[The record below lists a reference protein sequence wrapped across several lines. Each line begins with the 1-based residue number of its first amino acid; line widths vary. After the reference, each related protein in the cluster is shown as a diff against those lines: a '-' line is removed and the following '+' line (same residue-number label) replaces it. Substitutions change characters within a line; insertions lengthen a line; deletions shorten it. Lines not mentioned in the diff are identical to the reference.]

1 MTQVTVQVDLDH
13 LERLIKSPQTGLA
26 ELVWNALDA
35 DASAVDVTVE
45 TNDLG
50 AIKVVLVTDNGVGM
64 PPDEARK
71 GFGALGGSW
80 KAQEKVSRGLR
91 RALHGSEGKG
101 RFGAFALGDL
111 VRWTSIAQGE
121 SGRVE
126 TVVTGRRSNLATFDI
141 SDPVATSRP
150 TGTTVHIEGIF
161 EKAAKA
167 LDKDDKVLDDLAVA
181 LALYLESYAARVT
194 WRGRPVS
201 PGDLQDQ
208 RVEYPLEVEGLAEPV
223 SVVVI
228 EWKRQ
233 VPRGMLLCDSD
244 GMVLHTIQPGI
255 QAPGFD
261 FTAYVRWD
269 GFRRL
274 AHDVLLA
281 EVGHEQVTPVVEAAQ
296 TRLRQ
301 HFKERASAKQRE
313 LLEQWKAEK
322 SYPYKDEPTGTVER
336 ARRDLFDVVALAA
349 SKAVQTS
356 DAPARRFSLR
366 LLREAVENS
375 PTALNKILQE
385 VLELPKDRLD
395 ELHRLLDHTPLTSII
410 GAAKTIADRV
420 ELPRRSGPGSV
431 RRKPEEG
438 DAGAAAT
445 APDPC
450 AGDLAVRGGVR
461 PDGRRRPPHCGARQ
475 APRPSR
481 RGRGDRERPAGGA

>member
-1 MTQVTVQVDLDH
+1 M
-13 LERLIKSPQTGLA
+13 
-26 ELVWNALDA
+26 
-35 DASAVDVTVE
+35 
-45 TNDLG
+45 
-50 AIKVVLVTDNGVGM
+50 
-64 PPDEARK
+64 
-71 GFGALGGSW
+71 
-80 KAQEKVSRGLR
+80 
-91 RALHGSEGKG
+91 
-101 RFGAFALGDL
+101 
-111 VRWTSIAQGE
+111 
-121 SGRVE
+121 
-126 TVVTGRRSNLATFDI
+126 
-141 SDPVATSRP
+141 
-150 TGTTVHIEGIF
+150 
-161 EKAAKA
+161 
-167 LDKDDKVLDDLAVA
+167 
-181 LALYLESYAARVT
+181 
-194 WRGRPVS
+194 S

-410 GAAKTIADRV
+410 GAAKTIADRLNFLAGLDQV
-420 ELPRRSGPGSV
+420 LFDANTKKETLERRQLH
-431 RRKPEEG
+431 RI
-438 DAGAAAT
+438 
-445 APDPC
+445 
-450 AGDLAVRGGVR
+450 LA
-461 PDGRRRPPHCGARQ
+461 Q
-475 APRPSR
+475 
-481 RGRGDRERPAGGA
+481 ET